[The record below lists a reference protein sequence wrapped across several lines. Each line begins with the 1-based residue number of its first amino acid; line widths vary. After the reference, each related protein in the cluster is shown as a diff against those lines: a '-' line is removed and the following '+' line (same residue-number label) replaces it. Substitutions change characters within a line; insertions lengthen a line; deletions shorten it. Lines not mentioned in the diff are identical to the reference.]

1 MAGKTTY
8 VNSLLQ
14 LNEPPPKDED
24 RTPGVDIHNCD
35 NGEVG
40 KGSWWDFGAQPTFH
54 SAHGLF
60 FRQSNTIFN
69 LVLPIRGKISS
80 ETIRRLLE
88 EGQYWCA
95 FTKASMRTLSS
106 DEKSRI
112 RLVVIF
118 NLIGFNEK
126 AGVKVRFELEQVAK
140 RLQDKFEDTVKVL
153 HVIEIDCSKSQS
165 DRMKD
170 CREKLKRIREEMRR
184 SHFVHFSDF
193 CPQTADDVPKLCH
206 AIEEYISL
214 PDEKRKS
221 PLAYFLTRD
230 EFEKWVAEEVGITLD
245 GDEKEVAVEYLESSG
260 IQYCR
265 LARGHALYHF
275 GRCTGSNMQ
284 NVVAPPL
291 A

>member
-170 CREKLKRIREEMRR
+170 CREKLKRIREEMLKVN
-184 SHFVHFSDF
+184 SGEVTLFTLVISVHRQLMMFPNCATLLKS
-193 CPQTADDVPKLCH
+193 
-206 AIEEYISL
+206 ISL
-214 PDEKRKS
+214 FP
-221 PLAYFLTRD
+221 TRR
-230 EFEKWVAEEVGITLD
+230 ERVHWPIF
-245 GDEKEVAVEYLESSG
+245 
-260 IQYCR
+260 
-265 LARGHALYHF
+265 
-275 GRCTGSNMQ
+275 
-284 NVVAPPL
+284 
-291 A
+291 